1 MIFPLFRYVTIVC
14 VCVCVCERER
24 ERESE
29 RERERERTY
38 PEVVTAEDRS
48 TAMAINEA
56 LKDSDKVS

>member
-1 MIFPLFRYVTIVC
+1 MC